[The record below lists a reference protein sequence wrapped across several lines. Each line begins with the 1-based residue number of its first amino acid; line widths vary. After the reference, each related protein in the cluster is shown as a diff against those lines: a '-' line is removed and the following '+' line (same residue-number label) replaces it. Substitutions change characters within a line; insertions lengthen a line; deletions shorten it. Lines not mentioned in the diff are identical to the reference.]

1 MKKIISHSYR
11 QQQSQQFS
19 EGPPRWQPAAGRMPR
34 IAAFR
39 LPPATPAPT
48 VRTTA
53 TALRTRTATVSA
65 TTAALLQGRMLR
77 MQDSVVRAA
86 VFRFHPTIPA
96 PIVRTTATALQT
108 RTATVSATTAVLLQG
123 RMLRM
128 RNRILRAAAPPL
140 PAAITW
146 SETTVPAADITP
158 APVLLTDRQPPF
170 CRKNRQH
177 RITILRIGKR
187 RHAK

>member
-1 MKKIISHSYR
+1 MISSVSIVLLVKKKSNLPDNGTVPGRSHHYEKNISHSY
-11 QQQSQQFS
+11 SS
-19 EGPPRWQPAAGRMPR
+19 SNHNNLGGTAALAAGSGQNATDRSV
-34 IAAFR
+34 
-39 LPPATPAPT
+39 PASSGYSCST

-53 TALRTRTATVSA
+53 IALRMRTATVSA
-65 TTAALLQGRMLR
+65 TT
-77 MQDSVVRAA
+77 
-86 VFRFHPTIPA
+86 T
-96 PIVRTTATALQT
+96 
-108 RTATVSATTAVLLQG
+108 VLLQG

-146 SETTVPAADITP
+146 SETTVPATDITP

-170 CRKNRQH
+170 CRKNRQ
-177 RITILRIGKR
+177 RKITILRIGKR